1 MTTRVTGKDIDA
13 FRYRWWLLSGLGLG
27 LMIINLDVT
36 IINLALPVIGDVFSA
51 TLSQL
56 QWINNIYLI
65 AMGGLMVTTGK
76 LGDRFG
82 HKLIMM
88 LGVTIFL
95 VGSLLAS
102 FAPNLWTIIIGRFV
116 QGVGMA
122 GTFGMVFVIAAG
134 HFPKHQQGLAV
145 SIMVVFTA
153 VAQSLGPTLG
163 GLIVEHWGWRWAFLI
178 NVPVCLLCLLIV
190 FLTARHDKGNRQV
203 NVHLPSSF
211 FVLVAFL
218 LILYAFNI
226 VSMTGVLSSPFL
238 ITLILGC
245 IVLASTLYWQKLL
258 PQPLINLSL
267 FRQKL
272 FLGLLITRA
281 CFQVLFGSFLFI
293 LPLYLENILH
303 FTPAT
308 AGLVMLIMTGFLCL
322 ASIVAGQCN
331 SRFGPL
337 PSIVV
342 AQFIGFLGAIFL
354 VSMPE
359 TLSWLYLIAGMV
371 CVGITVGLM
380 YASTNLA
387 AVQVAPKSEKGA
399 AYGLFISHT
408 YLWYACGIAGAG
420 ILLSTVT
427 LNTFLGLAGDLMTQ
441 TGAPSVESI
450 LPFITGAQPLDKI
463 LPLFH
468 DTPADTPILEW
479 GKAAFHSGFH
489 ALMLVYLFLSFIGLC
504 ASLLFKNTSHLLHGD

>member
-1 MTTRVTGKDIDA
+1 MTTPVTNEERDL

-56 QWINNIYLI
+56 QWVNNIYLI
-65 AMGGLMVTTGK
+65 AMGGLMITTGK

-82 HKLIMM
+82 HKLTMM
-88 LGVTIFL
+88 WGVTIFL
-95 VGSLLAS
+95 IGSLIAS
-102 FAPNLWTIIIGRFV
+102 VAPNLWMIILGRFV

-122 GTFGMVFVIAAG
+122 GTFGMVFVLATG

-153 VAQSLGPTLG
+153 LAQSLGPTLG

-190 FLTARHDKGNRQV
+190 FLTARNDKGNRQV
-203 NVHLPSSF
+203 NVHMPSSF
-211 FVLVAFL
+211 LVLVAFL
-218 LILYAFNI
+218 SILYAFNI
-226 VSMTGVLSSPFL
+226 VSLTGFFSLSFL
-238 ITLILGC
+238 IPFIVGGLLLATTLC
-245 IVLASTLYWQKLL
+245 WQRFLAH
-258 PQPLINLSL
+258 PLINLVL
-267 FRQKL
+267 FKQKL

-293 LPLYLENILH
+293 LPLYLENILN

-308 AGLVMLIMTGFLCL
+308 AGLVMLIMTGCLCL
-322 ASIVAGQCN
+322 SSITAGQLN

-342 AQFIGFLGAIFL
+342 AQFIGFTGSMLL
-354 VSMPE
+354 VFMPE
-359 TLSWLYLIAGMV
+359 KLSWLYLASGMV
-371 CVGITVGLM
+371 FIGITVGLM

-399 AYGLFISHT
+399 SYGLFISHT

-420 ILLSTVT
+420 LLVSSVSI
-427 LNTFLGLAGDLMTQ
+427 NTFMSFAASEMTK
-441 TGAPSVESI
+441 TGSPSIEQV

-463 LPLFH
+463 LALFS
-468 DTPADTPILEW
+468 DTSVHSSVLVW
-479 GKAAFHSGFH
+479 GRDAFHSGFH

-504 ASLLFKNTSHLLHGD
+504 ASLLFKNTSHLLNTD